1 MKEKKARYTLSLQK
15 IRLMST
21 TTGPIEPV
29 PGRQHDSGLQE
40 YEYNSTECALRI
52 SEFSDKDYNIVQY
65 TLAARADFTLVVDFT
80 QPVLMLFVL
89 MDGNIRYESKYFSVN
104 HALRFQWN
112 VINFPTLNQSLP
124 IKKDTTYSIL
134 TIQFTPRYIHQWSE
148 IHPTLNHF
156 LDCVTRGEMA
166 MLFTETHPPASP
178 RLLSLVNQIV
188 DPTSPLPHRMLCEV
202 KVMELLS
209 QAVSILFN
217 DTVRP
222 REISDRDI
230 ERAQEA
236 RAYIVEHMGS
246 EITIPSLARHVGL
259 NVRKLRITFQYIFG
273 VSVYDYLITERM
285 ERAHRLLRKRKMNVA
300 EIAFFV
306 GYKSRPN
313 FSAAFK
319 KYFGYSPIDYQSY

>member
-1 MKEKKARYTLSLQK
+1 
-15 IRLMST
+15 MSN
-21 TTGPIEPV
+21 TTGLLETMPTKL
-29 PGRQHDSGLQE
+29 HDSGLQE
-40 YEYNSTECALRI
+40 YAYNGPDCTIRV
-52 SEFSDKDYNIVQY
+52 SEFADKDYNIVQY
-65 TLAARADFTLVVDFT
+65 TLVPLADFMLTVEFT
-80 QPVLMLFVL
+80 NPVLMFFIL
-89 MDGNIRYESKYFSVN
+89 MEGNIHYQSQYFPVD

-112 VINFPTLNQSLP
+112 IINFPTLNQPLP
-124 IKKDTTYSIL
+124 MKKGTSYSVL
-134 TIQFTPRYIHQWSE
+134 TIQFTPRYIYQWSE

-156 LDCVTRGEMA
+156 LECVMRHEMA
-166 MLFTETHPPASP
+166 MLYCDSHPPASP

-209 QAVSILFN
+209 QAVSMLFN
-217 DTVRP
+217 DAIRP
-222 REISDRDI
+222 REINDKDI

-236 RAYIVEHMGS
+236 RAYIVENMGS
-246 EITIPSLARHVGL
+246 EITIPNLARHVGL

-319 KYFGYSPIDYQSY
+319 KYFGYSPIDYQGY

>member
-1 MKEKKARYTLSLQK
+1 
-15 IRLMST
+15 MSA
-21 TTGPIEPV
+21 TTGPIEAV
-29 PGRQHDSGLQE
+29 AGKRHDSGLQE
-40 YEYNSTECALRI
+40 YDYDSEDCTLRI
-52 SEFSDKDYNIVQY
+52 SEFADKDYNIVQY
-65 TLAARADFTLVVDFT
+65 TLLPKADFTLHVEFT

-89 MDGNIRYESKYFSVN
+89 MDGNIRYESKNFSVN

-112 VINFPTLNQSLP
+112 ILNFPTLNQLLP
-124 IKKDTTYSIL
+124 IRKDTPYSIL

-148 IHPTLNHF
+148 IHPTLNRF
-156 LDCVTRGEMA
+156 LESVTRGEMA
-166 MLFTETHPPASP
+166 LLFEDSHPPASP
-178 RLLSLVNQIV
+178 RLLSLVNQII

-217 DTVRP
+217 DAVRP
-222 REISDRDI
+222 REVSDRDI

-236 RAYIVEHMGS
+236 RVYIVENMGS
-246 EITIPSLARHVGL
+246 EITIPTLARHVGL

-273 VSVYDYLITERM
+273 VSVYDYLINERM

-313 FSAAFK
+313 FSTAFK